1 MTRTDLFEA
10 IRPYAPDRRFDQPHV
25 KAIDALADLFGMPRD
40 NERMTSATGIA
51 AIKAHEGVVLKA
63 YPDPASGGDP
73 WTIGVGHTGPDVVK
87 GLVITAARADELL
100 RADLARFERAVNRLA
115 PKTTQ
120 CQFDALVSLAFNVG
134 EANLASSTLLK
145 MHNAGDY
152 DGAAGQF
159 ARWNK
164 AAGKVMP
171 GLTKRRADEARR
183 YKGLA
188 S

>member
-1 MTRTDLFEA
+1 MTRTALFDA
-10 IRPYAPDRRFDQPHV
+10 IRDFAPDKRFSDAHV
-25 KAIDALADLFGMPRD
+25 KAIDALADLLDVSRD
-40 NERMTSATGIA
+40 GGRTTSPAGIA

-73 WTIGVGHTGPDVVK
+73 WTIGVGHTGPDVIK

-100 RADLARFERAVNRLA
+100 RADLGRFERAVNRLA

-120 CQFDALVSLAFNVG
+120 GQFDALVSLAFNVG
-134 EANLASSTLLK
+134 ETNLASSTLLK
-145 MHNAGDY
+145 MHNAADY

-159 ARWNK
+159 ARWNR

-171 GLTKRRADEARR
+171 GLTKRRADEARQ
-183 YKGLA
+183 YKGLPA
-188 S
+188 